1 MNDKVKNYQSFLTT
15 ALRIIPLITLI
26 LFIGPVLAGL
36 IGTILPA
43 FGYLPALGGNG
54 FSLDPIRE
62 MLLAPGIYNSIRLS
76 FFTGLATTIISLALV
91 ILFCASW
98 HGTWLFTKI
107 QRFLS
112 PLLSVPHVTIA
123 FGLSF
128 LLAPSGWF
136 FRLTSPWATGFI
148 RPPDIIITQ
157 DPFGITLIT
166 ALVVKEVPFLFLMT
180 LAAINQINYVQ
191 HLTVARSLGYG
202 PIAAW
207 LKTVFPKI
215 YQQIR
220 LPIFAVLAYAISVVD
235 VAIVIAPTTPP
246 PLAVQLLR
254 WFNDPEI
261 LMRFIASAGAILQFM
276 LVILAIGVW
285 WTCEKIVTY
294 FGKKWVFT
302 GGRFTCD
309 KWLRLIVALC
319 LLLVFIIAFFSL
331 ASMAVWSV
339 SADWRFPH
347 TFPQTLSMQTWFNN
361 ANELYSAT
369 WNTLGIGFITC
380 IISLLLT
387 IGCLENEIRLG
398 KKAQNNSLF
407 LLYTPMLIPQ
417 VAFLF
422 GTQIMLIMMNM
433 DGSWLA
439 IIWTHLI
446 FVLPYVYISLADPY
460 RSWDRRYADTAA
472 CLGSRPLRIIIR
484 VKLPMLLR
492 PIFISAAVG
501 FAVSVGLYLP
511 TLFAGAGRFD
521 TLTTEAVSLAASG
534 NRRTIG
540 TYALL
545 QMLLPFFAFVLA
557 TAIPSW
563 LHRNRRGLLITN

>member
-1 MNDKVKNYQSFLTT
+1 MADKVKNYQIFPTV
-15 ALRIIPLITLI
+15 ALRTIPLITLI
-26 LFIGPVLAGL
+26 LFIGPVAAGL

-43 FGYLPALGGNG
+43 FGYLPALGGNR
-54 FSLDPIRE
+54 FSLDPVRE

-98 HGTWLFTKI
+98 HGTRLFTKI
-107 QRFLS
+107 QRVLS
-112 PLLSVPHVTIA
+112 PFLSVPHVTIA

-128 LLAPSGWF
+128 LLTPSGWF
-136 FRLTSPWATGFI
+136 FRLTSPWATGI
-148 RPPDIIITQ
+148 VRPPDIIITQ
-157 DPFGITLIT
+157 DPLGMTLVA
-166 ALVVKEVPFLFLMT
+166 ALVIKEVPFLFLMT
-180 LAAINQINYVQ
+180 LAAINQINYAQ
-191 HLTVARSLGYG
+191 NLTVARSLGYG
-202 PIAAW
+202 AIAAW
-207 LKTVFPKI
+207 LKTVFPKV

-261 LMRFIASAGAILQFM
+261 LMRFIASAGAILQFI
-276 LVILAIGVW
+276 LVILALGVW
-285 WTCEKIVTY
+285 WICEKIITNL
-294 FGKKWVFT
+294 GRKWIFI
-302 GGRFTCD
+302 GWRFTCD
-309 KWLRLIVALC
+309 KWLRLITAIC
-319 LLLVFIIAFFSL
+319 LILVFVVAFFSL
-331 ASMAVWSV
+331 LSMAIWSI
-339 SADWRFPH
+339 SGDWRFPSA
-347 TFPQTLSMQTWFNN
+347 FPQTLSMQTWINN
-361 ANELYSAT
+361 ANELYLAA
-369 WNTLGIGFITC
+369 WNTLVIGFITC
-380 IISLLLT
+380 IVSLILT
-387 IGCLENEIRLG
+387 IGCLENEIRIG
-398 KKAQNNSLF
+398 KKAQNKSLL

-422 GTQIMLIMMNM
+422 GTQIMLILLRI

-446 FVLPYVYISLADPY
+446 FVLPYVFISLADPY
-460 RSWDRRYADTAA
+460 RSWDKRYADTAS
-472 CLGSRPLRIIIR
+472 CLGARPLRLIIC

-492 PIFISAAVG
+492 PILISAAVG

-511 TLFAGAGRFD
+511 TVFAGAGKFD

-545 QMLLPFFAFVLA
+545 QMLLPFFAFALA

-563 LHRNRRGLLITN
+563 LHRNRRGLMITK

>member
-1 MNDKVKNYQSFLTT
+1 MAYKVKNYQIFPTM
-15 ALRIIPLITLI
+15 ALRTIPLITLI
-26 LFIGPVLAGL
+26 LFIGPVAAGL

-43 FGYLPALGGNG
+43 FGYLPALGGNR
-54 FSLDPIRE
+54 FSLDPVRE

-76 FFTGLATTIISLALV
+76 FFTGLATTIISLTLV

-98 HGTWLFTKI
+98 HGTRLFTKI
-107 QRFLS
+107 QRVLS
-112 PLLSVPHVTIA
+112 PFLSVPHVTIA

-136 FRLTSPWATGFI
+136 FRLTSPWATGI
-148 RPPDIIITQ
+148 VRPPDIIITQ
-157 DPFGITLIT
+157 DPLGMTLVA
-166 ALVVKEVPFLFLMT
+166 ALVIKEVPFLFLMT
-180 LAAINQINYVQ
+180 LAAINQINYAQ
-191 HLTVARSLGYG
+191 NLTVARSLGYG
-202 PIAAW
+202 AIAAW
-207 LKTVFPKI
+207 LKTVFPKV

-246 PLAVQLLR
+246 PLAVQLVR

-261 LMRFIASAGAILQFM
+261 LMRFIASAGAILQFI
-276 LVILAIGVW
+276 LVILALGVW
-285 WTCEKIVTY
+285 WICEKIITNL
-294 FGKKWVFT
+294 GRKWVFI
-302 GGRFTCD
+302 GWRFTCD
-309 KWLRLIVALC
+309 KWLRLITAIC
-319 LLLVFIIAFFSL
+319 LILVFVVAFFSL
-331 ASMAVWSV
+331 VSMAIWSI
-339 SADWRFPH
+339 SGDWRFPSA
-347 TFPQTLSMQTWFNN
+347 FPQTLSMQTWINN
-361 ANELYSAT
+361 ANELYLAA
-369 WNTLGIGFITC
+369 WNTLVIGFITC
-380 IISLLLT
+380 IVSLILT
-387 IGCLENEIRLG
+387 IGCLENEIRIG
-398 KKAQNNSLF
+398 KKAQNKSLL

-422 GTQIMLIMMNM
+422 GTQIMLILLRI

-446 FVLPYVYISLADPY
+446 FVLPYVFISLADPY
-460 RSWDRRYADTAA
+460 RSWDKRYANTAS
-472 CLGSRPLRIIIR
+472 CLGARPLRLIIC

-492 PIFISAAVG
+492 PILISAAVG

-511 TLFAGAGRFD
+511 TVFAGAGKFD
-521 TLTTEAVSLAASG
+521 TLTTEAVNLAASG

-545 QMLLPFFAFVLA
+545 QMLLPFFAFALA

-563 LHRNRRGLLITN
+563 LHRNRRGLMITK

>member
-1 MNDKVKNYQSFLTT
+1 MAYKVKNYQIFPTM
-15 ALRIIPLITLI
+15 ALRTIPLITLI
-26 LFIGPVLAGL
+26 LFIGPVAAGL

-43 FGYLPALGGNG
+43 FGYLPALGGNR
-54 FSLDPIRE
+54 FSLDPVRE

-76 FFTGLATTIISLALV
+76 FFTGLATTIISLTLV

-98 HGTWLFTKI
+98 HGTRLFTKI
-107 QRFLS
+107 QRVLS
-112 PLLSVPHVTIA
+112 PFLSVPHVTIA

-136 FRLTSPWATGFI
+136 FRLTSPWATGI
-148 RPPDIIITQ
+148 VRPPDIIITQ
-157 DPFGITLIT
+157 DPLGMTLAA
-166 ALVVKEVPFLFLMT
+166 ALVIKEVPFLFLMT
-180 LAAINQINYVQ
+180 LAAINQINYAQ
-191 HLTVARSLGYG
+191 NLTVARSLGYG
-202 PIAAW
+202 AIAAW
-207 LKTVFPKI
+207 LKTVFPKV

-261 LMRFIASAGAILQFM
+261 LMRFIASAGAILQFI
-276 LVILAIGVW
+276 LVILALGVW
-285 WTCEKIVTY
+285 WICEKIITNL
-294 FGKKWVFT
+294 GRKWIFIGWRFT
-302 GGRFTCD
+302 GD
-309 KWLRLIVALC
+309 KWLRLIAAIC
-319 LLLVFIIAFFSL
+319 LILVFVVAFFSL
-331 ASMAVWSV
+331 VSMAIWSI
-339 SADWRFPH
+339 SGDWRFPSA
-347 TFPQTLSMQTWFNN
+347 FPQTLSMQTWINN
-361 ANELYSAT
+361 ANELYLAA
-369 WNTLGIGFITC
+369 WNTLVIGFITC
-380 IISLLLT
+380 IVSLILT
-387 IGCLENEIRLG
+387 IGCLENEIRIG
-398 KKAQNNSLF
+398 KKAQNKSLL

-422 GTQIMLIMMNM
+422 GTQIMLILLRI

-446 FVLPYVYISLADPY
+446 FVLPYVFISLADPY
-460 RSWDRRYADTAA
+460 RSWDKRYANTAS
-472 CLGSRPLRIIIR
+472 CLGARPLRLIIC

-492 PIFISAAVG
+492 PILISAAVG

-511 TLFAGAGRFD
+511 TVFAGAGKFD
-521 TLTTEAVSLAASG
+521 TLTTEAVNLAASG

-545 QMLLPFFAFVLA
+545 QMLLPFFAFALA

-563 LHRNRRGLLITN
+563 LHRNRRGLMITK

>member
-1 MNDKVKNYQSFLTT
+1 MADKVKNYQIFPTV
-15 ALRIIPLITLI
+15 ALRTIPLITLI
-26 LFIGPVLAGL
+26 LFIGPVAAGL

-43 FGYLPALGGNG
+43 FGYLPALGGNR
-54 FSLDPIRE
+54 FSLDPVRE

-98 HGTWLFTKI
+98 HGTRLFTKI
-107 QRFLS
+107 QRVLS
-112 PLLSVPHVTIA
+112 PFLSVPHVTIA

-128 LLAPSGWF
+128 LLTPSGWF
-136 FRLTSPWATGFI
+136 FRLTSPWATGI
-148 RPPDIIITQ
+148 VRPPDIIITQ
-157 DPFGITLIT
+157 DPLGMTLVA
-166 ALVVKEVPFLFLMT
+166 ALVIKEVPFLFLMT
-180 LAAINQINYVQ
+180 LAAINQINYAQ
-191 HLTVARSLGYG
+191 NLTVARSLGYG
-202 PIAAW
+202 AIAAW
-207 LKTVFPKI
+207 LKTVFPKV

-261 LMRFIASAGAILQFM
+261 LMRFIASAGAILQFI
-276 LVILAIGVW
+276 LVILALGVW
-285 WTCEKIVTY
+285 WICEKIITNL
-294 FGKKWVFT
+294 GRKWIFIGWRFT
-302 GGRFTCD
+302 GD
-309 KWLRLIVALC
+309 KWLRLIAAIC
-319 LLLVFIIAFFSL
+319 LILVFVVAFFSL
-331 ASMAVWSV
+331 VSMAIWSI
-339 SADWRFPH
+339 SGDWRFPSA
-347 TFPQTLSMQTWFNN
+347 FPQTLSMQTWINN
-361 ANELYSAT
+361 ANELYLAA
-369 WNTLGIGFITC
+369 WNTLVIGFITC
-380 IISLLLT
+380 IVSLILT
-387 IGCLENEIRLG
+387 IGCLENEIRIG
-398 KKAQNNSLF
+398 KKAQNKSLL

-422 GTQIMLIMMNM
+422 GTQIMLILLRI

-446 FVLPYVYISLADPY
+446 FVLPYVFISLADPY
-460 RSWDRRYADTAA
+460 RSWDKRYADTAS
-472 CLGSRPLRIIIR
+472 CLGARPLRLIIC

-492 PIFISAAVG
+492 PILISAAVG

-511 TLFAGAGRFD
+511 TVFAGAGKFD
-521 TLTTEAVSLAASG
+521 TLTTEAVNLAASG

-545 QMLLPFFAFVLA
+545 QMLLPFFAFALA

-563 LHRNRRGLLITN
+563 LHRNRRGLMITK

>member
-1 MNDKVKNYQSFLTT
+1 MAYKVKNYQIFPTM
-15 ALRIIPLITLI
+15 ALRTIPLITLI
-26 LFIGPVLAGL
+26 LFIGPVVAGL

-43 FGYLPALGGNG
+43 FGYLPALGGNR
-54 FSLDPIRE
+54 FSLDPVRE

-76 FFTGLATTIISLALV
+76 FFTGLATTIISLTLV

-98 HGTWLFTKI
+98 HGTRLFTKI
-107 QRFLS
+107 QRVLS
-112 PLLSVPHVTIA
+112 PFLSVPHVTIA

-136 FRLTSPWATGFI
+136 FRLTSPWATGI
-148 RPPDIIITQ
+148 VRPPDIIITQ
-157 DPFGITLIT
+157 DPLGMTLVA
-166 ALVVKEVPFLFLMT
+166 ALVIKEVPFLFLMT
-180 LAAINQINYVQ
+180 LAAINQINYAQ
-191 HLTVARSLGYG
+191 NLTVARSLGYG
-202 PIAAW
+202 AIAAW
-207 LKTVFPKI
+207 LKTVFPKV

-246 PLAVQLLR
+246 PLAVQLVR

-261 LMRFIASAGAILQFM
+261 LMRFIASAGAILQFI
-276 LVILAIGVW
+276 LVILALGVW
-285 WTCEKIVTY
+285 WICEKIITNL
-294 FGKKWVFT
+294 GRKWVFI
-302 GGRFTCD
+302 GWRFTCD
-309 KWLRLIVALC
+309 KWLRLITAIC
-319 LLLVFIIAFFSL
+319 LILVFVVAFFSL
-331 ASMAVWSV
+331 VSMAIWSI
-339 SADWRFPH
+339 SGDWRFPSA
-347 TFPQTLSMQTWFNN
+347 FPQTLSMQTWINN
-361 ANELYSAT
+361 ANELYLAA
-369 WNTLGIGFITC
+369 WNTLVIGFITC
-380 IISLLLT
+380 IVSLILT
-387 IGCLENEIRLG
+387 IGCLENEIRIG
-398 KKAQNNSLF
+398 KKAQNKSLL

-422 GTQIMLIMMNM
+422 GTQIMLILLRI

-446 FVLPYVYISLADPY
+446 FVLPYVFISLADPY
-460 RSWDRRYADTAA
+460 RSWDKRYANTAS
-472 CLGSRPLRIIIR
+472 CLGARPLRLIIC

-492 PIFISAAVG
+492 PILISAAVG

-511 TLFAGAGRFD
+511 TVFAGAGKFD
-521 TLTTEAVSLAASG
+521 TLTTEAVNLAASG

-545 QMLLPFFAFVLA
+545 QMLLPFFAFALA

-563 LHRNRRGLLITN
+563 LHRNRRGLMITK

>member
-1 MNDKVKNYQSFLTT
+1 MNDKVKNYQSFLTM

-107 QRFLS
+107 QKFLS

-285 WTCEKIVTY
+285 WTCEKIITY

-302 GGRFTCD
+302 GARFTCD

-319 LLLVFIIAFFSL
+319 LLLVFSVFYFLNLVYCLFTPPLHFII
-331 ASMAVWSV
+331 M
-339 SADWRFPH
+339 
-347 TFPQTLSMQTWFNN
+347 
-361 ANELYSAT
+361 
-369 WNTLGIGFITC
+369 
-380 IISLLLT
+380 
-387 IGCLENEIRLG
+387 
-398 KKAQNNSLF
+398 
-407 LLYTPMLIPQ
+407 
-417 VAFLF
+417 
-422 GTQIMLIMMNM
+422 
-433 DGSWLA
+433 
-439 IIWTHLI
+439 
-446 FVLPYVYISLADPY
+446 
-460 RSWDRRYADTAA
+460 
-472 CLGSRPLRIIIR
+472 
-484 VKLPMLLR
+484 
-492 PIFISAAVG
+492 
-501 FAVSVGLYLP
+501 
-511 TLFAGAGRFD
+511 
-521 TLTTEAVSLAASG
+521 
-534 NRRTIG
+534 
-540 TYALL
+540 
-545 QMLLPFFAFVLA
+545 
-557 TAIPSW
+557 
-563 LHRNRRGLLITN
+563 

>member
-1 MNDKVKNYQSFLTT
+1 MADKVKNYQIFPTV
-15 ALRIIPLITLI
+15 ALRTIPLITLI
-26 LFIGPVLAGL
+26 LFIGPVAAGL

-43 FGYLPALGGNG
+43 FGYLPALGGNR
-54 FSLDPIRE
+54 FSLDPVRE

-76 FFTGLATTIISLALV
+76 FFTGLATTIISLTLV

-98 HGTWLFTKI
+98 HGTRLFTKI
-107 QRFLS
+107 QRVLS
-112 PLLSVPHVTIA
+112 PFLSVPHVTIA

-136 FRLTSPWATGFI
+136 FRLTSPWATGI
-148 RPPDIIITQ
+148 VRPPDIIITQ
-157 DPFGITLIT
+157 DPLGMTLVA
-166 ALVVKEVPFLFLMT
+166 ALVIKEVPFLFLMT
-180 LAAINQINYVQ
+180 LAAINQINYAQ
-191 HLTVARSLGYG
+191 NLTVARSLGYG
-202 PIAAW
+202 AIAAW
-207 LKTVFPKI
+207 LKTVFPKV

-246 PLAVQLLR
+246 PLAVQLVR

-261 LMRFIASAGAILQFM
+261 LMRFIASAGAILQFI
-276 LVILAIGVW
+276 LVILALGVW
-285 WTCEKIVTY
+285 WICEKIITNL
-294 FGKKWVFT
+294 GRKWVFI
-302 GGRFTCD
+302 GWRFTCD
-309 KWLRLIVALC
+309 KWLRLITAIC
-319 LLLVFIIAFFSL
+319 LILVFVVAFFSL
-331 ASMAVWSV
+331 VSMAIWSI
-339 SADWRFPH
+339 SGDWRFPSA
-347 TFPQTLSMQTWFNN
+347 FPQTLSMQTWINN
-361 ANELYSAT
+361 ANELYLAA
-369 WNTLGIGFITC
+369 WNTLVIGFITC
-380 IISLLLT
+380 IVSLILT
-387 IGCLENEIRLG
+387 IGCLENEIRIG
-398 KKAQNNSLF
+398 KKAQNKSLL

-422 GTQIMLIMMNM
+422 GTQIMLILLRI

-446 FVLPYVYISLADPY
+446 FVLPYVFISLADPY
-460 RSWDRRYADTAA
+460 RSWDKRYANTAS
-472 CLGSRPLRIIIR
+472 CLGARPLRLIIC

-492 PIFISAAVG
+492 PILISAAVG

-511 TLFAGAGRFD
+511 TVFAGAGKFD
-521 TLTTEAVSLAASG
+521 TLTTEAVNLAASG

-545 QMLLPFFAFVLA
+545 QMLLPFFAFALA

-563 LHRNRRGLLITN
+563 LHRNRRGLMITK

>member
-1 MNDKVKNYQSFLTT
+1 MADKVKNYQIFPTV
-15 ALRIIPLITLI
+15 ALRTIPLITLI
-26 LFIGPVLAGL
+26 LFIGPVAAGL

-43 FGYLPALGGNG
+43 FGYLPALGGNR
-54 FSLDPIRE
+54 FSLDPVRE

-98 HGTWLFTKI
+98 HGTRLFTKI
-107 QRFLS
+107 QRVLS
-112 PLLSVPHVTIA
+112 PFLSVPHVTIA

-128 LLAPSGWF
+128 LLTPSGWF
-136 FRLTSPWATGFI
+136 FRLTSPWATGI
-148 RPPDIIITQ
+148 VRPPDIIITQ
-157 DPFGITLIT
+157 DPLGMTLVA
-166 ALVVKEVPFLFLMT
+166 ALVIKEVPFLFLMT
-180 LAAINQINYVQ
+180 LAAINQINYAQ
-191 HLTVARSLGYG
+191 NLTVARSLGYG
-202 PIAAW
+202 AIAAW
-207 LKTVFPKI
+207 LKTVFPKV

-261 LMRFIASAGAILQFM
+261 LMRFIASAGAILQFI
-276 LVILAIGVW
+276 LVILALGVW
-285 WTCEKIVTY
+285 WICEKIITNL
-294 FGKKWVFT
+294 GRKWVFI
-302 GGRFTCD
+302 GWRFTCD
-309 KWLRLIVALC
+309 KWLRLITAIC
-319 LLLVFIIAFFSL
+319 LILVFVVAFFSL
-331 ASMAVWSV
+331 VSMAIWSI
-339 SADWRFPH
+339 SGDWRFPSA
-347 TFPQTLSMQTWFNN
+347 FPQTLSMQTWINN
-361 ANELYSAT
+361 ANELYLAA
-369 WNTLGIGFITC
+369 WNTLVIGFITC
-380 IISLLLT
+380 IVSLILT
-387 IGCLENEIRLG
+387 IGCLENEIRIG
-398 KKAQNNSLF
+398 KKAQNKSLL

-422 GTQIMLIMMNM
+422 GTQIMLILLRI

-446 FVLPYVYISLADPY
+446 FVLPYVFISLADPY
-460 RSWDRRYADTAA
+460 RSWDKRYADTAS
-472 CLGSRPLRIIIR
+472 CLGARPLRLIIC

-492 PIFISAAVG
+492 PILISAAVG

-511 TLFAGAGRFD
+511 TVFAGAGKFD

-545 QMLLPFFAFVLA
+545 QMLLPFFAFALA

-563 LHRNRRGLLITN
+563 LHRNRRGLMITK

>member
-1 MNDKVKNYQSFLTT
+1 MADKVKNYQIFPTV
-15 ALRIIPLITLI
+15 ALRTIPLITLI
-26 LFIGPVLAGL
+26 LFIGPVAAGL

-43 FGYLPALGGNG
+43 FGYLPALGGNR
-54 FSLDPIRE
+54 FSLDPVRE

-98 HGTWLFTKI
+98 HGTRLFTKI
-107 QRFLS
+107 QRVLS
-112 PLLSVPHVTIA
+112 PFLSVPHVTIA

-136 FRLTSPWATGFI
+136 FRLTSPWATGI
-148 RPPDIIITQ
+148 VRPPDIIITQ
-157 DPFGITLIT
+157 DPLGMTLVA
-166 ALVVKEVPFLFLMT
+166 ALVIKEVPFLFLMT
-180 LAAINQINYVQ
+180 LAAINQINYAQ
-191 HLTVARSLGYG
+191 NLTVARSLGYG
-202 PIAAW
+202 AIAAW
-207 LKTVFPKI
+207 LKTVFPKV

-261 LMRFIASAGAILQFM
+261 LMRFIASAGAILQFI
-276 LVILAIGVW
+276 LVILALGVW
-285 WTCEKIVTY
+285 WICEKIITNL
-294 FGKKWVFT
+294 GRKWIFI
-302 GGRFTCD
+302 GWRFTCD
-309 KWLRLIVALC
+309 KWLRLITAIC
-319 LLLVFIIAFFSL
+319 LILVFVVAFFSL
-331 ASMAVWSV
+331 VSMAIWSI
-339 SADWRFPH
+339 SGDWRFPSA
-347 TFPQTLSMQTWFNN
+347 FPQTLSMQTWINN
-361 ANELYSAT
+361 ANELYLAA
-369 WNTLGIGFITC
+369 WNTLVIGFITC
-380 IISLLLT
+380 IVSLILT
-387 IGCLENEIRLG
+387 IGCLENEIRIG
-398 KKAQNNSLF
+398 KKAQNKSLL

-422 GTQIMLIMMNM
+422 GTQIMLILLRI

-446 FVLPYVYISLADPY
+446 FVLPYVFISLADPY
-460 RSWDRRYADTAA
+460 RSWDKRYADTAS
-472 CLGSRPLRIIIR
+472 CLGARPLRLIIC

-492 PIFISAAVG
+492 PILISAAVG

-511 TLFAGAGRFD
+511 TVFAGAGKFD

-545 QMLLPFFAFVLA
+545 QMLLPFFAFALA

-563 LHRNRRGLLITN
+563 LHRNRRGLMITK

>member
-1 MNDKVKNYQSFLTT
+1 MADKVKNYQIFPTV
-15 ALRIIPLITLI
+15 ALRTIPLITLI
-26 LFIGPVLAGL
+26 LFIGPVAAGL

-43 FGYLPALGGNG
+43 FGYLPALGGNR
-54 FSLDPIRE
+54 FSLDPVRE

-98 HGTWLFTKI
+98 HGTRLFTKI
-107 QRFLS
+107 QRVLS
-112 PLLSVPHVTIA
+112 PFLSVPHVTIA

-128 LLAPSGWF
+128 LLTPSGWF
-136 FRLTSPWATGFI
+136 FRLTSPWATGI
-148 RPPDIIITQ
+148 VRPPDIIITQ
-157 DPFGITLIT
+157 DPLGMTLVA
-166 ALVVKEVPFLFLMT
+166 ALVIKEVPFLFLMT
-180 LAAINQINYVQ
+180 LAAINQINYAQ
-191 HLTVARSLGYG
+191 NLTVARSLGYG
-202 PIAAW
+202 AIAAW
-207 LKTVFPKI
+207 LKTVFPKV

-261 LMRFIASAGAILQFM
+261 LMRFIASAGAILQFI
-276 LVILAIGVW
+276 LVILALGVW
-285 WTCEKIVTY
+285 WICEKIITNL
-294 FGKKWVFT
+294 GRKWIFIGWRFT
-302 GGRFTCD
+302 GD
-309 KWLRLIVALC
+309 KWLRLIAAIC
-319 LLLVFIIAFFSL
+319 LILVFVVAFFSL
-331 ASMAVWSV
+331 VSMAIWSI
-339 SADWRFPH
+339 SGDWRFPSA
-347 TFPQTLSMQTWFNN
+347 FPQTLSMQTWINN
-361 ANELYSAT
+361 ANELYLAA
-369 WNTLGIGFITC
+369 WNTLVIGFITC
-380 IISLLLT
+380 IVSLILT
-387 IGCLENEIRLG
+387 IGCLENEIRIG
-398 KKAQNNSLF
+398 KKAQNKSLL

-422 GTQIMLIMMNM
+422 GTQIMLILLRI

-446 FVLPYVYISLADPY
+446 FVLPYVFISLADPY
-460 RSWDRRYADTAA
+460 RSWDKRYADTAS
-472 CLGSRPLRIIIR
+472 CLGARPLRLIIC

-492 PIFISAAVG
+492 PILISAAVG

-511 TLFAGAGRFD
+511 TVFAGAGKFD

-545 QMLLPFFAFVLA
+545 QMLLPFFAFALA

-563 LHRNRRGLLITN
+563 LHRNRRGLMITK

>member
-1 MNDKVKNYQSFLTT
+1 MAYKFKNYQIFPTM
-15 ALRIIPLITLI
+15 ALRTIPLITLI
-26 LFIGPVLAGL
+26 LFIGPVAAGL

-43 FGYLPALGGNG
+43 FGYLPALGGNR
-54 FSLDPIRE
+54 FSLDPVRE

-98 HGTWLFTKI
+98 HGTRLFTKI
-107 QRFLS
+107 QRVLS
-112 PLLSVPHVTIA
+112 PFLSVPHVTIA

-128 LLAPSGWF
+128 LLTPSGWF
-136 FRLTSPWATGFI
+136 FRLTSPWATGI
-148 RPPDIIITQ
+148 VRPPDIIITQ
-157 DPFGITLIT
+157 DPLGMTLVA
-166 ALVVKEVPFLFLMT
+166 ALVIKEVPFLFLMT
-180 LAAINQINYVQ
+180 LAAINQINYAQ
-191 HLTVARSLGYG
+191 NLTVARSLGYG
-202 PIAAW
+202 AIAAW
-207 LKTVFPKI
+207 LKTVFPKV

-261 LMRFIASAGAILQFM
+261 LMRFIASAGAILQFI
-276 LVILAIGVW
+276 LVILALGVW
-285 WTCEKIVTY
+285 WICEKIITNL
-294 FGKKWVFT
+294 GRKWVFI
-302 GGRFTCD
+302 GWRFTCD
-309 KWLRLIVALC
+309 KWLRLITAIC
-319 LLLVFIIAFFSL
+319 LILVFVVAFFSL
-331 ASMAVWSV
+331 VSMAIWSI
-339 SADWRFPH
+339 SGDWRFPSA
-347 TFPQTLSMQTWFNN
+347 FPQTLSMQTWINN
-361 ANELYSAT
+361 ANELYLAA
-369 WNTLGIGFITC
+369 WNTLVIGFITC
-380 IISLLLT
+380 IVSLILT
-387 IGCLENEIRLG
+387 IGCLENEIRIG
-398 KKAQNNSLF
+398 KKAQNKSLL

-422 GTQIMLIMMNM
+422 GTQIMLILLRI

-446 FVLPYVYISLADPY
+446 FVLPYVFISLADPY
-460 RSWDRRYADTAA
+460 RSWDKRYADTAS
-472 CLGSRPLRIIIR
+472 CLGARPLRLIIC

-492 PIFISAAVG
+492 PILISAAVG

-511 TLFAGAGRFD
+511 TVFAGAGKFD

-545 QMLLPFFAFVLA
+545 QMLLPFFAFALA

-563 LHRNRRGLLITN
+563 LHRNRRGLMITK

>member
-1 MNDKVKNYQSFLTT
+1 MADKVKNYQIFPTV
-15 ALRIIPLITLI
+15 ALRTIPLITLI
-26 LFIGPVLAGL
+26 LFIGPVAAGL

-43 FGYLPALGGNG
+43 FGYLPALGGNR
-54 FSLDPIRE
+54 FSLDPVRE

-98 HGTWLFTKI
+98 HGTRLFTKI
-107 QRFLS
+107 QRVLS
-112 PLLSVPHVTIA
+112 PFLSVPHVTIA

-136 FRLTSPWATGFI
+136 FRLTSPWATGI
-148 RPPDIIITQ
+148 VRPPDIIITQ
-157 DPFGITLIT
+157 DPLGMTLVA
-166 ALVVKEVPFLFLMT
+166 ALVIKEVPFLFLMT
-180 LAAINQINYVQ
+180 LAAINQINYAQ
-191 HLTVARSLGYG
+191 NLTVARSLGYG
-202 PIAAW
+202 AIAAW
-207 LKTVFPKI
+207 LKTVFPKV

-261 LMRFIASAGAILQFM
+261 LMRFIASAGAILQFI
-276 LVILAIGVW
+276 LVILALGVW
-285 WTCEKIVTY
+285 WICEKIITNL
-294 FGKKWVFT
+294 GRKWIFIGWRFT
-302 GGRFTCD
+302 GD
-309 KWLRLIVALC
+309 KWLRLIAAIC
-319 LLLVFIIAFFSL
+319 LILVFVVAFFSL
-331 ASMAVWSV
+331 VSMAIWSI
-339 SADWRFPH
+339 SGDWRFPSA
-347 TFPQTLSMQTWFNN
+347 FPQTLSMQTWINN
-361 ANELYSAT
+361 ANELYLAA
-369 WNTLGIGFITC
+369 WNTLVIGFITC
-380 IISLLLT
+380 IVSLILT
-387 IGCLENEIRLG
+387 IGCLENEIRIG
-398 KKAQNNSLF
+398 KKAQNKSLL

-422 GTQIMLIMMNM
+422 GTQIMLILLRI

-446 FVLPYVYISLADPY
+446 FVLPYVFISLADPY
-460 RSWDRRYADTAA
+460 RSWDKRYADTAS
-472 CLGSRPLRIIIR
+472 CLGARPLRLIIC

-492 PIFISAAVG
+492 PILISAAVG

-511 TLFAGAGRFD
+511 TVFAGAGKFD

-545 QMLLPFFAFVLA
+545 QMLLPFFAFALA

-563 LHRNRRGLLITN
+563 LHRNRRGLMITK

>member
-276 LVILAIGVW
+276 LVISAIGVW
-285 WTCEKIVTY
+285 WTCEKI
-294 FGKKWVFT
+294 
-302 GGRFTCD
+302 
-309 KWLRLIVALC
+309 
-319 LLLVFIIAFFSL
+319 
-331 ASMAVWSV
+331 
-339 SADWRFPH
+339 
-347 TFPQTLSMQTWFNN
+347 
-361 ANELYSAT
+361 
-369 WNTLGIGFITC
+369 IT
-380 IISLLLT
+380 
-387 IGCLENEIRLG
+387 
-398 KKAQNNSLF
+398 
-407 LLYTPMLIPQ
+407 
-417 VAFLF
+417 
-422 GTQIMLIMMNM
+422 
-433 DGSWLA
+433 
-439 IIWTHLI
+439 
-446 FVLPYVYISLADPY
+446 
-460 RSWDRRYADTAA
+460 
-472 CLGSRPLRIIIR
+472 
-484 VKLPMLLR
+484 
-492 PIFISAAVG
+492 
-501 FAVSVGLYLP
+501 
-511 TLFAGAGRFD
+511 
-521 TLTTEAVSLAASG
+521 
-534 NRRTIG
+534 
-540 TYALL
+540 
-545 QMLLPFFAFVLA
+545 
-557 TAIPSW
+557 
-563 LHRNRRGLLITN
+563 

>member
-1 MNDKVKNYQSFLTT
+1 MSYKGKNYQSFPTI

-26 LFIGPVLAGL
+26 LFIGPVVAGL

-43 FGYLPALGGNG
+43 FGYLPALGGNR
-54 FSLDPIRE
+54 FSLDPLRDL
-62 MLLAPGIYNSIRLS
+62 LLAPGIYNSICLS
-76 FFTGLATTIISLALV
+76 FFTGLATTIISLTLV

-98 HGTWLFTKI
+98 HGTRFFTRI
-107 QRFLS
+107 QRVLS
-112 PLLSVPHVTIA
+112 PFLSVPHVTIA

-136 FRLTSPWATGFI
+136 FRLTSPWATGI
-148 RPPDIIITQ
+148 VRPPDVIITQ
-157 DPFGITLIT
+157 DPFGITLIA
-166 ALVVKEVPFLFLMT
+166 ALVIKEVPFLFLMT
-180 LAAINQINYVQ
+180 LAAINQTNYAQ
-191 HLTVARSLGYG
+191 NLTIARSLGYG
-202 PIAAW
+202 AIASW
-207 LKTVFPKI
+207 LKTVFPKV

-261 LMRFIASAGAILQFM
+261 LMRFIASAGAILQFI
-276 LVILAIGVW
+276 LVILALGVW
-285 WTCEKIVTY
+285 WICEKIITNL
-294 FGKKWVFT
+294 GKKWVFI
-302 GGRFTCD
+302 GWRFTCD
-309 KWLRLIVALC
+309 KWLRLIAALC
-319 LLLVFIIAFFSL
+319 LLLVFVVASFSL
-331 ASMAVWSV
+331 VSMAIWSV
-339 SADWRFPH
+339 SGDWRFPNA
-347 TFPQTLSMQTWFNN
+347 FPQTLNMQTWFGN
-361 ANELYSAT
+361 ANELFLAA
-369 WNTLGIGFITC
+369 WNTLGIGFVTC
-380 IISLLLT
+380 IVALILT

-398 KKAQNNSLF
+398 KNAQNKSLL

-422 GTQIMLIMMNM
+422 GTQIMLILLKI

-446 FVLPYVYISLADPY
+446 FVLPYVFISLADPY
-460 RSWDRRYADTAA
+460 RSWDKRYADTAS
-472 CLGSRPLRIIIR
+472 CLGAKPLRLIIC

-511 TLFAGAGRFD
+511 TVFAGAGRFD

-545 QMLLPFFAFVLA
+545 QMLLPLFAFALA

-563 LHRNRRGLLITN
+563 LHRNRRGLMITK